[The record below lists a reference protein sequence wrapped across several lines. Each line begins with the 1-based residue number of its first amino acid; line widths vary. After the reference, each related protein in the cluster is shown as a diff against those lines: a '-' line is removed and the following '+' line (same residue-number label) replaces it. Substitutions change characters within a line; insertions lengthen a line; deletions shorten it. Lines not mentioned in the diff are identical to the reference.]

1 MRLDYLARGDARSTF
16 EGIDVLRET
25 QAEQTLV

>member
-16 EGIDVLRET
+16 KRIDILRET
-25 QAEQTLV
+25 QTQQSLV